1 MRVDFY
7 ITEDAA
13 PAARLRL
20 ACRLAEKAYT
30 AGHRVFVSGT
40 DDAELAQLD
49 ELLWTFADGSFIPH
63 TLAQD
68 EQAAQT
74 ADEPVVLGR
83 RAPGDAPLE
92 IVLNLSSEIPDCAS
106 RAQRVIE
113 VIDGD
118 AARRAAGRV
127 RFKAYR
133 EMGCELSTHEL
144 QKS

>member
-20 ACRLAEKAYT
+20 ACRLAEKAYV
-30 AGHRVFVSGT
+30 AGHRVFVSST
-40 DDAELAQLD
+40 DEAELAQLD
-49 ELLWTFADGSFIPH
+49 DLLWTFADGSFVPH
-63 TLAQD
+63 ALVRDDAP
-68 EQAAQT
+68 AAE
-74 ADEPVVLGR
+74 EPVVLGR
-83 RAPGDAPLE
+83 RVPGNGPLE
-92 IVLNLSSEIPDCAS
+92 IVLNLAGEIPDFAS